1 MRILLLTAGSRGDVD
16 PFVALAQH
24 AAARGHEVRLGVTR
38 EFTEQVRA
46 VGLDAAALDGSFADL
61 IARQGV
67 SPSRTS

>member
-24 AAARGHEVRLGVTR
+24 AASRGHEVRLGVTR

-46 VGLDAAALDGSFADL
+46 VGLDAAA
-61 IARQGV
+61 R
-67 SPSRTS
+67 